1 MIHASYY
8 ANRIDFVTIA
18 RVSININFC
27 CTYFE
32 IYRLCNSYKHI
43 LRVYMYV
50 HFSLAIKYNFFMN
63 NFRHQIPVYCNTAIK
78 LIKLPP
84 SMTSCITAASGDAYE
99 TQQFR
104 YTGHN
109 KMSRIEIK

>member
-18 RVSININFC
+18 RVSINITSC

-32 IYRLCNSYKHI
+32 IYSLCNLYKHI
-43 LRVYMYV
+43 LIVYMYV
-50 HFSLAIKYNFFMN
+50 HFSLAINYNFFMN
-63 NFRHQIPVYCNTAIK
+63 NFRHQIPVYCNIAIK

-84 SMTSCITAASGDAYE
+84 SMTSCIAAASGDAYE